1 MNEEILSLNEIQ
13 NGLKDMRLY
22 LVAKRIGVSYPT
34 LKKLSEGKDL
44 NYTSKTLKTVS
55 KYICNWPSF

>member
-1 MNEEILSLNEIQ
+1 
-13 NGLKDMRLY
+13 LY